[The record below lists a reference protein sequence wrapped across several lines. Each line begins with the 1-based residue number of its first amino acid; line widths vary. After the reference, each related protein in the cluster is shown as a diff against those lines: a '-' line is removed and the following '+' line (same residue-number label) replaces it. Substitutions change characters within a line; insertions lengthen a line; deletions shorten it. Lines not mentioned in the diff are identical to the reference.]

1 MDEQQKHPETSRT
14 PAPAQQPSG
23 ATGQSGSGG
32 KRHRGRTIGLI
43 VAALVVAG
51 IVVWRWH
58 PWGGAPAGG
67 ASTQSEG
74 GGRHGRGGA
83 GAFANQ
89 PQPVHVATATQG
101 DMPVVLTALGT
112 VTPLATVTVQT
123 QLSGTLQTVAFQ
135 EGQMVRK
142 DDLLAQI
149 DPRPYQISLENAQGT
164 LARDQALLQTAR
176 LDLKRYQTLLAQ
188 DSIASQQVDTQ
199 ASLVQQYIGTVK
211 SDQANIDT
219 YKLDLIYAR
228 ITAPVAGRVGL
239 RQVDPGNYVTP
250 NLTNG
255 LVVITQLQ
263 PISVIFFILRPVAT
277 TLLMVAI
284 MLVGIVAFS
293 FLPLSALPEVD
304 YPTIQVQTFYP
315 GASPEVMTSS
325 VTAPLERA
333 VRPDAGPQ
341 PDESTSSAGASVI
354 TLQFSLDLARR
365 RRAGGAG
372 RDQRRRQPAAADLP
386 APPIYA
392 KVNPAD
398 APILTLALTSKTMP
412 LTRWRTGDTRSRRR
426 SRSSRRR
433 PGQHQ
438 RRPAAGGAHPGQ
450 SASAGRLRPQHR
462 RSAHHDRQRQRQHAE
477 GQFRRRDAR
486 LHDQRQRPDQ
496 SADDYKNADRRLQER
511 RAGAAQRR
519 RHVVDGAENTKLGA
533 WMNTTPAIILNVQR
547 QPGANVIDVVDS
559 IKALLPQLQAALPAA
574 IDVRC

>member
-1 MDEQQKHPETSRT
+1 MDEQQKHPETSRP
-14 PAPAQQPSG
+14 PAPAQQPSAG
-23 ATGQSGSGG
+23 TSQPGSGG

-67 ASTQSEG
+67 AGAQSEG

-83 GAFANQ
+83 GAFASQ

-135 EGQMVRK
+135 EGQMVKK

-149 DPRPYQISLENAQGT
+149 DPRPYQISLENAQGA

-219 YKLDLIYAR
+219 YKLDLIYAH

-250 NLTNG
+250 SLTNG

-263 PISVIFFILRPVAT
+263 PISVIFTVSEDSLPQ
-277 TLLMVAI
+277 I
-284 MLVGIVAFS
+284 MK
-293 FLPLSALPEVD
+293 
-304 YPTIQVQTFYP
+304 QVQA
-315 GASPEVMTSS
+315 GARLS
-325 VTAPLERA
+325 VTAYDRSNTTSLATGALETLDNQIDTTTGTLKLRA
-333 VRPDAGPQ
+333 MFNNPDNLLFPNQFVNARLLVNTIHDAVIVPTSAVLNGSMGQFVYVVQ
-341 PDESTSSAGASVI
+341 PDNTVTVRQVKTGPVDGERTSIASGLQAGERIVIDGSDRLKEGAKITIPADRPLGVSGARGASGAHGA
-354 TLQFSLDLARR
+354 SAP
-365 RRAGGAG
+365 GGA
-372 RDQRRRQPAAADLP
+372 
-386 APPIYA
+386 
-392 KVNPAD
+392 
-398 APILTLALTSKTMP
+398 S
-412 LTRWRTGDTRSRRR
+412 
-426 SRSSRRR
+426 
-433 PGQHQ
+433 
-438 RRPAAGGAHPGQ
+438 GAH
-450 SASAGRLRPQHR
+450 AHR
-462 RSAHHDRQRQRQHAE
+462 HRH
-477 GQFRRRDAR
+477 
-486 LHDQRQRPDQ
+486 
-496 SADDYKNADRRLQER
+496 
-511 RAGAAQRR
+511 AAQ
-519 RHVVDGAENTKLGA
+519 ASE
-533 WMNTTPAIILNVQR
+533 
-547 QPGANVIDVVDS
+547 
-559 IKALLPQLQAALPAA
+559 
-574 IDVRC
+574 